1 MLSPQLLASPAV
13 VDLVEDHQRASAL
26 GAHPVP
32 GGMAGH
38 LGVGDDDAVVLRRGV
53 CGGVAE
59 LGIQRDAV
67 GGRRQRPLRL
77 EVFGGHHHGD
87 RVDAAIGQQ
96 LGGDPQSKRRLTR
109 TGGSD
114 QQEITRLGG

>member
-1 MLSPQLLASPAV
+1 V
-13 VDLVEDHQRASAL
+13 R
-26 GAHPVP
+26 
-32 GGMAGH
+32 
-38 LGVGDDDAVVLRRGV
+38 
-53 CGGVAE
+53 GGVAE

-67 GGRRQRPLRL
+67 GARRQRPLRL

-87 RVDAAIGQQ
+87 RVDTAIGQQ
-96 LGGDPQSKRRLTR
+96 LGSDPKSKRRLTR